1 MSHKL
6 KIALLG
12 ATMLGFA
19 STSAQA
25 GLDGNP
31 FEGLYL
37 GFNANYSKVK
47 SKNSY
52 EDLEPGVDELD
63 NNFFTGIGNG
73 AKNTGYGGS
82 LYGGIGTN
90 FWGPMYVSIEGA
102 LGLAGGSSTATV
114 NTVTPAFETPD
125 PDGGEPTVTPA
136 AYGTDTLKLKAGF
149 AFDINARLGFTVSDR
164 VLVYGLGGYT
174 STKFKA
180 SVSGQDFSSSAG
192 GYRYGA
198 GFEVGIM
205 EDIALRIEYVRT
217 AHSDINWRTNADSL
231 TFDPSTEALRIG
243 LILHMD

>member
-1 MSHKL
+1 MPHKL

-114 NTVTPAFETPD
+114 NTVTPAS
-125 PDGGEPTVTPA
+125 
-136 AYGTDTLKLKAGF
+136 GTTEAVHSTANLKLKAGF
-149 AFDINARLGFTVSDR
+149 AFDINARLGFTVSDQ